1 MLKND
6 TIKQDYFSI
15 KDDIIFSFG
24 KSNNKNENSITK
36 MDKNLLNN
44 ENINNIQ
51 RINDREANG
60 NKILNCISIF
70 KLLNKN
76 KVQAKDNVLP
86 LLNID
91 NKNLAN
97 NTTKPRLEIIK
108 NNFVSPQKN
117 TNNNNK
123 YYFNILD
130 KKERKLPKPTTE
142 SEPLFQNKNNKN
154 NFLSDTKKEI
164 MQIFD
169 IKEESE
175 LPYEI
180 AYLLD
185 NPRFH
190 YDFEHQNDINSNYQY
205 VNENF
210 IDILLNSF
218 NNKMILNFNIKSI
231 KEVQKEITFPK
242 RNILVS
248 WLTEINYKYIKDQN
262 ILFTAIKFLDRILY
276 RKNININDFQLI
288 GILCFNLALKME
300 NHHKVFYID
309 EIISLIGGIG
319 DKEKDLIYKSN
330 LIKKIKIMENKICDF
345 LKFEFVEA
353 TSISILRRLIQMIN
367 IQNKRTEELFTSI
380 AFFFLELS
388 LYDEKF
394 YEIEDFSKAL
404 SSLIMAKEIMKKYY
418 YKMGFHNY
426 LENCAKLKKNSI
438 KLYFN
443 LCVETI
449 RNLKKIKYGNTIF
462 LKYQQKDFH
471 NVIDNYLNIF
481 ILHCIQN
488 VKKEV

>member
-24 KSNNKNENSITK
+24 KSNNKNENSNTK

-76 KVQAKDNVLP
+76 KVQAKDNALP

-91 NKNLAN
+91 NMNLAN

-117 TNNNNK
+117 TNNNKN
-123 YYFNILD
+123 YFNILD
-130 KKERKLPKPTTE
+130 KKERKLPKSTTE
-142 SEPLFQNKNNKN
+142 PEPLFQNENNKN

-262 ILFTAIKFLDRILY
+262 VLFAAIKFLDRILY

-309 EIISLIGGIG
+309 EIISLIGG
-319 DKEKDLIYKSN
+319 S
-330 LIKKIKIMENKICDF
+330 
-345 LKFEFVEA
+345 
-353 TSISILRRLIQMIN
+353 
-367 IQNKRTEELFTSI
+367 EE
-380 AFFFLELS
+380 
-388 LYDEKF
+388 
-394 YEIEDFSKAL
+394 
-404 SSLIMAKEIMKKYY
+404 
-418 YKMGFHNY
+418 
-426 LENCAKLKKNSI
+426 
-438 KLYFN
+438 
-443 LCVETI
+443 
-449 RNLKKIKYGNTIF
+449 
-462 LKYQQKDFH
+462 
-471 NVIDNYLNIF
+471 
-481 ILHCIQN
+481 
-488 VKKEV
+488 